1 MLIALINT
9 VISLY
14 YYLLVVKAMFI
25 KQDECL
31 IENFRSDNASRLS
44 ISLCVLGIVVIGLIS
59 GIYDQIFEYTYSLAL
74 KMLKR
79 YFALSAFASENIEGM
94 TFNEMVRTAN
104 KMGLLRSNLET
115 WDVFRQ
121 KRNATSHTYNEKAA
135 FEVVSVI
142 EDFTKEIEFLLNKLK
157 GSLS

>member
-1 MLIALINT
+1 MKSFDFTVLEKAYNSLVEVINIYNSDKSNLIVRDSMI
-9 VISLY
+9 
-14 YYLLVVKAMFI
+14 
-25 KQDECL
+25 Q
-31 IENFRSDNASRLS
+31 R
-44 ISLCVLGIVVIGLIS
+44 
-59 GIYDQIFEYTYSLAL
+59 FEYTYSLAL